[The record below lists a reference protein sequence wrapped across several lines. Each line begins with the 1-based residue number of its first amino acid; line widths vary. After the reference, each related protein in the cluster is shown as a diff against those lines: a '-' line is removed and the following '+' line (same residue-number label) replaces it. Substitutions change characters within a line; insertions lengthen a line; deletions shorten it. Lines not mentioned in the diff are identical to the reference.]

1 MKKKVLIIEDHPE
14 TVEVMETIMKPL
26 GVEVLVAYDGIT
38 GSKLAVS
45 GKPDL
50 ILLDI
55 MMPEMNGFEV
65 CRRLKADPETAKI
78 PIVIVSVRTSED
90 DKENGNK
97 CGADE
102 YLTKPF
108 DPKKLLEVVGRYLG
122 KA

>member
-26 GVEVLVAYDGIT
+26 GVEVLIAYDGIR
-38 GSKLAVS
+38 GGKLAVS

-78 PIVIVSVRTSED
+78 PIVIVSVRSSED
-90 DKENGNK
+90 SLENGKK

-102 YLTKPF
+102 YITKPF
-108 DPKKLLEVVGRYLG
+108 EPKKLLEVVGRYVG
-122 KA
+122 IS